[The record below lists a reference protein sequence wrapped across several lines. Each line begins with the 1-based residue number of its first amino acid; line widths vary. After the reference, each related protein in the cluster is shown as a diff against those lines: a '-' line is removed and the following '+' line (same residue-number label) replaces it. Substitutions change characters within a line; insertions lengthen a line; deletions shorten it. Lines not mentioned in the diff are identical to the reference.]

1 MSGWA
6 GEKLHRHGCATDAGA
21 LALLILALLGFKA
34 WLTQA
39 AGFDLHYDEAQYWEW
54 SQQLDWSYY
63 SKGPLLA
70 WLIALSETLFG
81 HGEWQVR
88 LFGWLAHGIL
98 LALIF
103 FFAHDVWGNRRAA
116 WWAVIITLFTPL
128 YFTLGM
134 VMSTDIFL
142 FTCWTWGLWAIYR
155 ALFRNQPWAWYEAG
169 AAIGIGALT
178 KLSIGLLPFF
188 AGLLII
194 FTPALRHHLKSPHVW
209 GGVAILLAFMSPVL
223 FWNATHNWV
232 MFRHEMGHVQGSGS
246 NQYLHLPNF
255 IAGQLMALSPIVA
268 ALAISVLWRRPTSP
282 DQRFLW
288 WLALCWIGFFAF
300 KALSAKVQINWP
312 APSYIGLLILF
323 AGHIP
328 AFSHLKRRLLYAGMV
343 LATVLMG
350 IAYFPHKFGLG
361 DPFKDTKAWQQPIAA
376 LATHTPDNDFI
387 LTESYAMAGELAF
400 YWPRRVPVY
409 VTGNSGRRFNQHD
422 LWPSIDREAGRNAI
436 FVSSNPQPP
445 PQLAQAFDECTALP
459 PIAARAADGRVL
471 RTFYGNTCKNYRPI
485 VWPVP
490 GSY

>member
-1 MSGWA
+1 MTLSDR
-6 GEKLHRHGCATDAGA
+6 HRDVRT
-21 LALLILALLGFKA
+21 LALLAITLLGFKA

-70 WLIALSETLFG
+70 WLIALSEALFG

-98 LALIF
+98 LALVF

-142 FTCWTWGLWAIYR
+142 FTFWTWGLWAIYR
-155 ALFRNQPWAWYEAG
+155 ALFKNQPLAWYEAG

-188 AGLLII
+188 AGLLILLN
-194 FTPALRHHLKSPHVW
+194 PQLRHHLKNPHVW
-209 GGVAILLAFMSPVL
+209 GGVAVLLAFMSPVI

-232 MFRHEMGHVQGSGS
+232 MFRHEMGHVKSGSS
-246 NQYLHLPNF
+246 NQYLLDF
-255 IAGQLMALSPIVA
+255 IGGQFMALSPIVA
-268 ALAISVLWRRPTSP
+268 ALAVSVLWRRPARD

-312 APSYIGLLILF
+312 APSYIGLVILF
-323 AGHIP
+323 AGHVP
-328 AFSHLKRRLLYAGMV
+328 AFSHIKQRILYTGMA

-350 IAYFPHKFGLG
+350 IAYFPHVFGLSG
-361 DPFKDTKAWQQPIAA
+361 DPFKDTKAWQQPIAM
-376 LATHTPDNDFI
+376 LAAQAPNHDFI

-400 YWPRRVPVY
+400 YWPHRVPVY
-409 VTGNSGRRFNQHD
+409 ITGKSGRGFNQHD
-422 LWPSIDREAGRNAI
+422 LRTSIDREAGRNAI
-436 FVSSNPQPP
+436 FVSGSPSPP
-445 PQLAQAFDECTALP
+445 AQLAQAFEQCIALP
-459 PIAARAADGRVL
+459 PIEARAADGRVL
-471 RTFYGNTCKNYRPI
+471 RVFYGRVCKNYRPI
-485 VWPVP
+485 RWPVP

>member
-1 MSGWA
+1 MR
-6 GEKLHRHGCATDAGA
+6 LLTLLA
-21 LALLILALLGFKA
+21 LALTAFKA
-34 WLTQA
+34 WLTHA

-70 WLIALSETLFG
+70 WLIALSEALFG

-88 LFGWLAHGIL
+88 LFGWLTHGAL
-98 LALIF
+98 LALVF
-103 FFAHDVWGNRRAA
+103 FFARDVWGNRSAA

-142 FTCWTWGLWAIYR
+142 FACWTGGLWAIYR
-155 ALFRNQPWAWYEAG
+155 ALFKNQPRAWYAAG

-188 AGLLII
+188 AGLLILLN
-194 FTPALRHHLKSPHVW
+194 PRLRHHLKNPHAW
-209 GGVAILLAFMSPVL
+209 GGVGVLLAFMSPIL

-232 MFRHEMGHVQGSGS
+232 MFRHELGHVQGGQST
-246 NQYLHLPNF
+246 QHF
-255 IAGQLMALSPIVA
+255 FDFFAGQILALSPLVA
-268 ALAISVLWRRPTSP
+268 LLAISVLWRRPARE

-323 AGHIP
+323 AGHLP
-328 AFSHLKRRLLYAGMV
+328 AFSRLKRRVLYAGMG
-343 LATVLMG
+343 LATALMG
-350 IAYFPHKFGLG
+350 IAYFPHNFGLG

-376 LATHTPDNDFI
+376 LAAQIPGDDYGFI
-387 LTESYAMAGELAF
+387 LTSSYALAGELAF
-400 YWPRRVPVY
+400 YWPQRVPVY
-409 VTGNSGRRFNQHD
+409 ITGNAGRRFNQHD
-422 LWPSIDREAGRNAI
+422 LWPGIDREAGRNGVFISA
-436 FVSSNPQPP
+436 SAQPP
-445 PQLAQAFDECTALP
+445 AELAQAFEHCSALA

-471 RTFYGNTCKNYRPI
+471 RTLYASICRHYRPI
-485 VWPVP
+485 AWPLP